1 MNQRENSYQFSLKSM
16 FLVVMAIAVPL
27 AILRISPF
35 VSILATSCSIM
46 LLVAYFSRSTFGQ
59 EGWLS
64 ECFLKATLTGF
75 VIVFSSTFILAVSS
89 KSFPSNIE
97 IAFDAVEADDLE
109 RLHSVIS
116 KVDVNVT
123 DSDQLTLLNA
133 AVASSSPDMV
143 ALLLDKGSDPNH
155 QVAYKN
161 LTPLH
166 RVVFYHVDIPDAV
179 EIIKLLIENG
189 ADPMLTDAEGK
200 MPIDY
205 AAESRAAG
213 IANALRWKPY

>member
-1 MNQRENSYQFSLKSM
+1 M

-35 VSILATSCSIM
+35 VSILATSCSIV

-59 EGWLS
+59 EGWFS
-64 ECFLKATLTGF
+64 ECFLKASLIGF
-75 VIVFSSTFILAVSS
+75 VIAFGSTFFIAASS
-89 KSFPSNIE
+89 KPFPSNIE

-116 KVDVNVT
+116 KVDVNAT
-123 DSDQLTLLNA
+123 NSDQLTLLNA

-143 ALLLDKGSDPNH
+143 TLLLNKGSDPNH
-155 QVAYKN
+155 RVAYKE

-166 RVVFYHVDIPDAV
+166 RVVFYHVNIPDAV

-189 ADPMLTDAEGK
+189 ADPTLTDAEGK

-205 AAESRAAG
+205 AAESRNAG

>member
-1 MNQRENSYQFSLKSM
+1 M

-89 KSFPSNIE
+89 KSFPSNTE

-123 DSDQLTLLNA
+123 DSDQ
-133 AVASSSPDMV
+133 
-143 ALLLDKGSDPNH
+143 
-155 QVAYKN
+155 
-161 LTPLH
+161 
-166 RVVFYHVDIPDAV
+166 PDAV